1 MQACSNTA
9 QQLPNMS
16 GVKLSNKDEYKLFCN
31 IYILI
36 YMYYLHVF
44 VEIVCDTQILYI
56 LCCEMNS
63 WPNLEQLMWEE
74 SIL

>member
-1 MQACSNTA
+1 MQACTNTA

-16 GVKLSNKDEYKLFCN
+16 GVKLSNKDEEKLLRN

-44 VEIVCDTQILYI
+44 VEIICHTKILYI
-56 LCCEMNS
+56 LWC
-63 WPNLEQLMWEE
+63 
-74 SIL
+74 